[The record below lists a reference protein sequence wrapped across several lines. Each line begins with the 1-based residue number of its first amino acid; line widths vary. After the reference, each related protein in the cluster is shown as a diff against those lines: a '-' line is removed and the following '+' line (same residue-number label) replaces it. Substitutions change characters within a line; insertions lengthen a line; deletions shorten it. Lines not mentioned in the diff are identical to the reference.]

1 VLGTVSTLGERCEL
15 GGAGHRESRIA
26 RRNARDDI
34 ASRLTLV
41 YPVAH
46 LSGGRNGFRSAV
58 VAEAGL
64 VERTQEARVGAG
76 IGVCRRCQANCGGQT
91 RKHDKCSHGFIL
103 VQTDAVV
110 PPT

>member
-1 VLGTVSTLGERCEL
+1 MLGTVSTLGERCEL

-26 RRNARDDI
+26 RRNALDDI

-58 VAEAGL
+58 VADAGL
-64 VERTQEARVGAG
+64 VERSQEARLPGWD
-76 IGVCRRCQANCGGQT
+76 RRVPALPSQLRRPRPQARQV
-91 RKHDKCSHGFIL
+91 FAWL
-103 VQTDAVV
+103 VEV
-110 PPT
+110 P